1 LSQPQPQAS
10 RILKPDVSQITTVF
24 KLGLEKADLVVNAYN
39 DPVLALSE
47 YKPDM
52 YDLLLFD
59 IKMPKMDG
67 FELYKK
73 IKDIEVEKK
82 EDRNKKTALC
92 FITALEDYHSHFKNS
107 FQTLE
112 EEDCFLKKPIFPP
125 HLVKAVKSRL
135 GLL

>member
-1 LSQPQPQAS
+1 MFLNYHVTIQIILFNLSQPRPQAS
-10 RILKPDVSQITTVF
+10 SILKPNVSQKKRILVVNDEVDNTTVF
-24 KLGLEKADLVVNAYN
+24 RLGLEKADFEVDAYT

-73 IKDIEVEKK
+73 
-82 EDRNKKTALC
+82 N
-92 FITALEDYHSHFKNS
+92 
-107 FQTLE
+107 
-112 EEDCFLKKPIFPP
+112 
-125 HLVKAVKSRL
+125 
-135 GLL
+135 

>member
-1 LSQPQPQAS
+1 MNLSS
-10 RILKPDVSQITTVF
+10 STILRPNGSSSFIKKRVLIVDDEVDITTVF
-24 KLGLEKADLVVNAYN
+24 KLGLEKADFVVDAYT

-73 IKDIEVEKK
+73 LNI
-82 EDRNKKTALC
+82 
-92 FITALEDYHSHFKNS
+92 
-107 FQTLE
+107 
-112 EEDCFLKKPIFPP
+112 
-125 HLVKAVKSRL
+125 
-135 GLL
+135 